1 MARYQMRY
9 DVNSIQPEID
19 FLQNE
24 IATGNAQGLIVVKCG
39 KMRDIAGI
47 YTLDTSGRTVISPI
61 QAAWVIANSMAR
73 QYTDFSETVDVVP
86 RPGAKMPNEFEC
98 VFENEE

>member
-1 MARYQMRY
+1 MAKYQMRY
-9 DVNSIQPEID
+9 DVNSIQTEID

-47 YTLDTSGRTVISPI
+47 YTLDACGNIVISPY
-61 QAAWVIANSMAR
+61 QAAWAIANSMAR
-73 QYTDFSETVDVVP
+73 QYTDFSETVNVVP
-86 RPGAKMPNEFEC
+86 RPSATMPNEFEC
-98 VFENEE
+98 VFENEG